1 MSSDLPPPTL
11 RNIAH
16 YVKIANEY
24 ASRDVVIYYWCLYR
38 AVNDGMQMDKSSP
51 DALNYLKLLMSTLEK
66 IKQQNTGNEAL
77 TSDVVAQ
84 AHIENQA
91 QRMFNYAESQDRQ
104 GIFNTKVVKA
114 FYTSSYLFDVLSV
127 FGELDENILS
137 ARKYARW
144 RATYVHNS
152 LKKGEQP
159 IPGHQMNAM
168 YGFPEPPGGS
178 DTNFSPS
185 AQPPPSRPPPP
196 PTGSWN
202 ADGNASMYPSSGGGY
217 SPSPAPRTPASSA
230 SFGSS
235 TGLPQQHGHAAG
247 PSLPTAQPAQNLTLD
262 NFMEAKKFLK
272 YAMSSLDYDDAN
284 AAIENMHKAL
294 SILQKK

>member
-1 MSSDLPPPTL
+1 MSFDLPPTL

-51 DALNYLKLLMSTLEK
+51 EALNYLKLLMSTLEK
-66 IKQQNTGNEAL
+66 VKQQNAGNEAL

-114 FYTSSYLFDVLSV
+114 FYTSSYLFDVLTV

-159 IPGHQMNAM
+159 IPGDEFKNA
-168 YGFPEPPGGS
+168 
-178 DTNFSPS
+178 
-185 AQPPPSRPPPP
+185 PPSRPPPP

-202 ADGNASMYPSSGGGY
+202 VDGNAPMYPQSGGVY

-235 TGLPQQHGHAAG
+235 TGPPQQQGHTAG
-247 PSLPTAQPAQNLTLD
+247 VSLPTAQPAQNLTLD